1 MALLASALGLT
12 ALVLACA
19 ALYGLLAYAVSRQA
33 REIGVRLALGARRET
48 VVWMVLRDSLLVTIV
63 GVAAGAGASL
73 GLGRVARNLLYQ
85 ISPNDVLSL
94 AAAAALM
101 IAVAALAAL
110 VPSLRAARVDPAQA
124 LKAE

>member
-1 MALLASALGLT
+1 
-12 ALVLACA
+12 V
-19 ALYGLLAYAVSRQA
+19 
-33 REIGVRLALGARRET
+33 T
-48 VVWMVLRDSLLVTIV
+48 VVGI
-63 GVAAGAGASL
+63 AAGAGASL

-85 ISPNDVLSL
+85 ISPNDALSL